1 MAANDAELD
10 REAEKVYRLF
20 KKGVNRLQLSRRLG
34 MSYEVVNRRLAR
46 ARKNLGGDAMA
57 DMRTDTESSLD
68 DLIRESHRNLQN
80 AETVMER
87 NSIIR
92 TIADLKMRK
101 AKLLGLE
108 QPAKLTLEME
118 NAAMELLHTQPD
130 PVWGDGGR

>member
-1 MAANDAELD
+1 MAANDEELD

-20 KKGVNRLQLSRRLG
+20 KKGVNRLQISRRLG

-46 ARKNLGGDAMA
+46 ARKNLGGDALA

-80 AETVMER
+80 AETVAER
-87 NSIIR
+87 NSVIR

-108 QPAKLTLEME
+108 QPSKVTVEME
-118 NAAMELLHTQPD
+118 EAVKLLHTQPD
-130 PVWGDGGR
+130 PVWGE

>member
-1 MAANDAELD
+1 MATNDDELD
-10 REAEKVYRLF
+10 REAEKVYNLW
-20 KKGVNRLQLSRRLG
+20 KQGVNRKAIGRRYG
-34 MSYEVVNRRLAR
+34 MSLDVVNRRLSR
-46 ARKNLGGDAMA
+46 ARKNLGEDALA

-68 DLIRESHRNLQN
+68 DLIRASHRNLKS

-108 QPAKLTLEME
+108 VPAKVTLEME
-118 NAAMELLHTQPD
+118 KAVELLHFQD
-130 PVWGDGGR
+130 ESGWRD

>member
-1 MAANDAELD
+1 MAVNDAELD

-20 KKGVNRLQLSRRLG
+20 KKGVNRLQISRRLG

-46 ARKNLGGDAMA
+46 ARKNLGEDALA

-68 DLIRESHRNLQN
+68 DLIRASHLNLQN

-108 QPAKLTLEME
+108 QPAKLSLEME
-118 NAAMELLHTQPD
+118 DALQLLHTKPD
-130 PVWGDGGR
+130 PVWGTE

>member
-1 MAANDAELD
+1 MAINDDELD
-10 REAEKVYRLF
+10 REAEKVYNLW
-20 KKGVNRLQLSRRLG
+20 KKGVNRKAIGRRYG
-34 MSYEVVNRRLAR
+34 MSLDVVNRRLSR
-46 ARKNLGGDAMA
+46 ARKNLGEDALA

-68 DLIRESHRNLQN
+68 DLIRESHQNLQN

-108 QPAKLTLEME
+108 MPSKVTLEME
-118 NAAMELLHTQPD
+118 QALQLLHTQPD
-130 PVWGDGGR
+130 PVWGDGGT